1 MRAMAVSIAVVLL
14 AACASSAA
22 PAPAPPASD
31 PAFAALARAATIDGD
46 AAGAH
51 TAGAS
56 ATLVVVFASWC
67 GHCRAELAVIDTLR
81 VAHPG
86 VRVLGANYR
95 GHEEYDHLGNAA
107 AVRRFAADHAPWLVV
122 VPIDDTI
129 FRLLGAP
136 PYVPTL
142 YLFDRSGRLAEV
154 FDRRTRAPPT
164 AADLDAALVR
174 LGA

>member
-1 MRAMAVSIAVVLL
+1 MRAMAVSVAVVLL

-22 PAPAPPASD
+22 PAAVPPTPD

-46 AAGAH
+46 AAGAR

-67 GHCRAELAVIDTLR
+67 GHCRDELAVIDTLR
-81 VAHPG
+81 GAHPG
-86 VRVLGANYR
+86 LRVLGANYR
-95 GHEEYDHLGNAA
+95 GHEEYDDLGNAD
-107 AVRRFAADHAPWLVV
+107 AVRAFAAAHAPWLIV
-122 VPIDDTI
+122 VPIDDAT

-142 YLFDRSGRLAEV
+142 YVYDRAGRLSEI
-154 FDRRTRAPPT
+154 FDRRTRPPPT
-164 AADLDAALVR
+164 AADLSAALSR